1 MTLVVVPCR
10 EILILNKITHQI
22 TKEIISFKKG
32 LELVPRSLSLSE
44 ILRHVKIDRTKDLRM
59 AYILHPYISNCCSC
73 ANKYFFPP
81 IIYLFKANN
90 ENIRKMFEICSKLTI
105 KTPER
110 RQCQSGNFSVNSELI
125 PRITLVFSL
134 LTLNK

>member
-1 MTLVVVPCR
+1 MTLGVVQCR

-22 TKEIISFKKG
+22 IKEMISFEKG

-44 ILRHVKIDRTKDLRM
+44 IDRTKDLRM
-59 AYILHPYISNCCSC
+59 VYILHSYISNCCCC
-73 ANKYFFPP
+73 ANKYFFQPV
-81 IIYLFKANN
+81 IYMFKANN
-90 ENIRKMFEICSKLTI
+90 ENIQKMCEIYSKLTI

-125 PRITLVFSL
+125 PHITLVFLL